1 MTDYDLPL
9 PALTTSSVFAIRSSI
24 SIDAPKQKV
33 WDILLDFAS
42 YKEWCVSTIH
52 GHHRSLSHHCCVQEP
67 IYVRLLSSPARLRS
81 FRAPQLIRVS

>member
-1 MTDYDLPL
+1 MAEHDLPL

-42 YKEWCVSTIH
+42 YQEWSVSLQFTFTTTIDDQAVVAA
-52 GHHRSLSHHCCVQEP
+52 HRNPYMCGSFFLRLVRVLSEP
-67 IYVRLLSSPARLRS
+67 RN
-81 FRAPQLIRVS
+81 